1 MPPNHAPRIAVIG
14 GGPAG
19 LTFASVL
26 LHQLATAPAV
36 PFTPS
41 ITLFERDTAH
51 ASRDLG
57 GTLDLHGATGQRA
70 LHFAGLW
77 EKFVKI
83 ARYEGQEIKMLDK
96 TGKVWLT
103 NDEKYGGP
111 PPGVGDEGAS
121 AGGAG
126 PRGSDEDGRPEI
138 DRGILNSLLID
149 SLPESTIQWGKA
161 VTALERSASGTH
173 KLTFSDGTSSE
184 FDLVIGGDG
193 AWSKTRHLLTPI
205 APYYS
210 GMTMVEVRLSGVD
223 SRIPHIGALVGQGM
237 LMAFSDNGLNII
249 VGQRNFGER
258 VRVYFTLRCAET
270 WQKDSGIDW
279 RSVAAARPGIR
290 ALFADWDRALLDL
303 LDLCDAPAGE
313 AGIAVRPLYMLP
325 PDDFRWPHS
334 KGVTLI
340 GDAAHLMTPSAGE
353 GANIAMADAADLAL
367 ALVDAF
373 RSPSPTAG
381 EDPLDEAVKAYE
393 EQMFPLAEASMKR
406 TLDNMNMF
414 MSADTPDRKL
424 AFMRRVM
431 RIPEEGKPAVME

>member
-1 MPPNHAPRIAVIG
+1 MPPKHAPRIAVIG

-26 LHQLATAPAV
+26 LHQVATATPTV

-41 ITLFERDTAH
+41 ITLFERDTAL

-83 ARYEGQEIKMLDK
+83 ARYEGQEMKMLDK

-103 NDEKYGGP
+103 NDGEYGGP
-111 PPGVGDEGAS
+111 PPGVEDESAP

-126 PRGSDEDGRPEI
+126 PRGTEEDGRPEI

-173 KLTFSDGTSSE
+173 KLTFSDGTSAE
-184 FDLVIGGDG
+184 FDLVMGADG
-193 AWSKTRHLLTPI
+193 AWSKTRRLLTPVS
-205 APYYS
+205 PYYS
-210 GMTMVEVRLSGVD
+210 GVTMIEVRLSGVD
-223 SRIPHIGALVGQGM
+223 SRIPHIGALVGQGV
-237 LMAFSDNGLNII
+237 LMAFSDNALIFA
-249 VGQRNFGER
+249 QRNFGER

-270 WQKDSGIDW
+270 WPKDCGIDW
-279 RSVAAARPGIR
+279 RSVAAARAGIR
-290 ALFADWDRALLDL
+290 ALFTDWDRALLDL

-313 AGIAVRPLYMLP
+313 PGIAVRPLYMLP

-340 GDAAHLMTPSAGE
+340 GDAAHLMTPFAGE
-353 GANIAMADAADLAL
+353 GANTAMADGVDLAL
-367 ALVDAF
+367 AIVDAF

-406 TLDNMNMF
+406 TLNNMNMF
-414 MSADTPDRKL
+414 LSADTPDRRL
-424 AFMRRVM
+424 AFGRRVM
-431 RIPEEGKPAVME
+431 RIPEEGMPVVAE